1 MRPIKSGG
9 NVMRFGRSEKK
20 NLMRFGKRSGPKTV
34 ATSSRIYCEDNN
46 CVFQEKEN
54 RLLENPDNDD
64 KLPIDNPMINNNKY
78 DNYEQLNS
86 LFGDSKKQGYD
97 EYVITK

>member
-1 MRPIKSGG
+1 MNEDEDFMRSIKSG
-9 NVMRFGRSEKK
+9 NP
-20 NLMRFGKRSGPKTV
+20 MRFGKRSGVLPKAV
-34 ATSSRIYCEDNN
+34 ASSSRIYCEDNK

-64 KLPIDNPMINNNKY
+64 KLPMDNYPINNNNKY

-86 LFGDSKKQGYD
+86 LFGDDSKPQQGYG
-97 EYVITK
+97 EYIITK